1 MFTVSDC
8 RVNKGEAPASD
19 LKGAKSNK
27 RGPRYRTK
35 SHGKRRK
42 WNSVRM
48 KQTLNKNSSENK
60 TDPLQGSATLSE
72 EDKEG
77 DKGARGRTTFGEM
90 FSYPCLQCAV
100 LIIPLFPWGVW
111 RTHSDILVNI
121 LRSKRTSLGGEGQ
134 TQRLRKENSTP
145 RFWTKLFKLQFTV
158 RAETCNYIG

>member
-35 SHGKRRK
+35 SDGKRRK

-72 EDKEG
+72 EDKAG
-77 DKGARGRTTFGEM
+77 DEGARGRTTFGEM

-100 LIIPLFPWGVW
+100 LIIPLFP
-111 RTHSDILVNI
+111 
-121 LRSKRTSLGGEGQ
+121 
-134 TQRLRKENSTP
+134 
-145 RFWTKLFKLQFTV
+145 
-158 RAETCNYIG
+158 